1 MFNKLNF
8 KDLIILILVV
18 GIFILAAIIIKPLI
32 IPIIYGILLAYIF
45 YPVYKFF
52 LKRLKNENLTASII
66 CFGLIVIIVF
76 VSFLIFQPLFRQ
88 SINLYL
94 QIQKIDFVQIAE
106 KILPNAISSSEVSSN
121 VLGYFNTYVSDLIAS
136 FLKIFREFILNLPVM
151 LLKIFIVVFVFFFSL
166 RDGKKAIEF
175 IKSLSPLKKETEE
188 RFFKHLTD
196 ITNSV
201 ILGQIVV
208 GIVQGLLAGL
218 GYFIFGVPNSLLL
231 TAITIITSMIP
242 IIGAWIVWV
251 PVDIYL
257 FATGNSGA
265 GIGLL
270 IYGILFIST
279 IDNLI
284 RLVIFSKKTR
294 LNSVVVLI
302 GMIGGLFAFGFLG
315 LIIGPLILAYV
326 LLMAE
331 LYRKNTLENSIIFKE
346 ETKV

>member
-18 GIFILAAIIIKPLI
+18 AIFILAAIIIKPLI
-32 IPIIYGILLAYIF
+32 IPIIYGVLLAYIF
-45 YPVYKFF
+45 YPVYRFF

-66 CFGLIVIIVF
+66 CFGLIVIILF
-76 VSFLIFQPLFRQ
+76 VSFLIFQPLFKQ
-88 SINLYL
+88 SINFYL
-94 QIQKIDFVQIAE
+94 QIQKIDFVQIAK
-106 KILPNAISSSEVSSN
+106 KILPDIISSSEVSSN
-121 VLGYFNTYVSDLIAS
+121 IFGYFNAYVSDIIAG

-175 IKSLSPLKKETEE
+175 IKLLSPLKKETEE

-208 GIVQGLLAGL
+208 GIIQGLLAGL
-218 GYFIFGVPNSLLL
+218 GYFVFGVPNSLLL

-242 IIGAWIVWV
+242 IIGAWIIWV

-270 IYGILFIST
+270 IYGMLLIST
-279 IDNLI
+279 IDNII
-284 RLVIFSKKTR
+284 RLVIFSRKTR
-294 LNSVVVLI
+294 LNSVVILI

-326 LLMAE
+326 LLIAE
-331 LYRKNTLENSIIFKE
+331 LYRKNTLEDSIIFKE
-346 ETKV
+346 ETKI